1 MNTSLLKNNTLVCLN
16 YTYLLICM
24 LIKYI
29 SNTAHRALSDVEA
42 LERLFTDTPL
52 QELLPRLPSRT
63 ASSQLHIWTRQKNQ
77 HGRCSFL
84 LRALGK
90 KITSAQAKRLD
101 DLGLTYDELRFLRK
115 SSDSTDDFV
124 TTLSSK
130 GVNSKA
136 LREKLASFVKP

>member
-1 MNTSLLKNNTLVCLN
+1 
-16 YTYLLICM
+16 M

-29 SNTAHRALSDVEA
+29 SNSTQSSFRCRGSRETLHRHPLTRIAPT
-42 LERLFTDTPL
+42 FTFKDYLQSTSYLDTSEEPAW
-52 QELLPRLPSRT
+52 LL
-63 ASSQLHIWTRQKNQ
+63 
-77 HGRCSFL
+77 L
-84 LRALGK
+84 LLGALG

-124 TTLSSK
+124 TMLSSK

-136 LREKLASFVKP
+136 LREKLASFVKS

>member
-1 MNTSLLKNNTLVCLN
+1 MNTSFLKNNTLVCLN
-16 YTYLLICM
+16 YKYLLICM

-29 SNTAHRALSDVEA
+29 SNTAHRALTDVEA
-42 LERLFTDTPL
+42 LERIFTDTPL

-90 KITSAQAKRLD
+90 KITSAQVKRLD
-101 DLGLTYDELRFLRK
+101 DLGLTYDKLRFLRK

-136 LREKLASFVKP
+136 LREKLALFVKP